1 MSDTEIDND
10 EYEEVELSEEEEK
23 LMKEELARLNKIT
36 SLLWM
41 RALHSGWQTTPHTV
55 EGVRKFDLVN
65 RARIVRNVMPT
76 MGFNTAPRR
85 PIFGGLKVSSVNR
98 PIVQVS
104 TNQRFP
110 TPQRRYNNRGVVNF
124 RKFMSL

>member
-1 MSDTEIDND
+1 MSDTVIDND
-10 EYEEVELSEEEEK
+10 EYDEVELSEEEEK

-41 RALHSGWQTTPHTV
+41 RALHSGWKTTPHTV
-55 EGVRKFDLVN
+55 EGVRKFNLVN
-65 RARIVRNVMPT
+65 RARIVRNVMPS
-76 MGFNTAPRR
+76 MGFNIAPRQ
-85 PIFGGLKVSSVNR
+85 PLLAELKVSSVNR
-98 PIVQVS
+98 PVVQVS

-110 TPQRRYNNRGVVNF
+110 TPQRRYNNRGAVNF